1 MNTFLAALTKS
12 ADLAPAKQA
21 LALQQTAATIG
32 FDWPRID
39 FVFDK
44 LAEEILELK
53 QAIAEQADH
62 DHLTDELGDILFC
75 CINLGRHLNIDSE
88 HALSTCNR
96 KFIHRFEKMAYNAE
110 KTGNVI
116 TDMSL
121 DELEQLWQH
130 AKQ

>member
-1 MNTFLAALTKS
+1 MKDTLS
-12 ADLAPAKQA
+12 PAQQA
-21 LALQQTAATIG
+21 LSLQQQAATIG
-32 FDWPRID
+32 FDWPHID
-39 FVFDK
+39 FVFEK
-44 LAEEILELK
+44 LQEEILELK
-53 QAIAEQADH
+53 QAIHEQATSEI
-62 DHLTDELGDILFC
+62 LAGELGDILFC

-88 HALSTCNR
+88 YALSTCNR

-121 DELEQLWQH
+121 DELEQLWQQ